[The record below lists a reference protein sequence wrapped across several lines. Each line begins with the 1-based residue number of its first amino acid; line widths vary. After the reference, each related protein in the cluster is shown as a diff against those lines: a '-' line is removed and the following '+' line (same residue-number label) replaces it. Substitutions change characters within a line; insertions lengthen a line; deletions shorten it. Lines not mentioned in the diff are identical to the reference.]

1 MEIADPIHY
10 YLIMNNYLGI
20 FINKKILIYVKMSFF
35 IEVGSCDSDTCER
48 LINNGWSGI
57 VIEPVKYYYDKL
69 PKYPHI
75 KYENIA
81 ISDKKDES
89 EIHYI
94 DPEYIKDEDGKW
106 LHGISSLKGRTRG
119 AEAVTIEAV
128 PERSALKTIGLGFL
142 CNALNPKA
150 PIYFVSLFTIVLSQ
164 DTPAQHLLIY
174 GLWMMVLQLA
184 WFSLLTLLLS
194 RPSVT
199 QKFQRLGSWIDR
211 IAGGAML
218 LLGIKVLVTRAN

>member
-1 MEIADPIHY
+1 MDLYQGLLLITSIHLLAAAAPGPDFVLVSQQTLSNGKRAGLLCSLGIALGLSIHILY
-10 YLIMNNYLGI
+10 SSLGLAAIIASSSSALWGIKILGGGYLIYLGLSGL
-20 FINKKILIYVKMSFF
+20 KTRARRAETST
-35 IEVGSCDSDTCER
+35 IEV
-48 LINNGWSGI
+48 
-57 VIEPVKYYYDKL
+57 VV
-69 PKYPHI
+69 
-75 KYENIA
+75 
-81 ISDKKDES
+81 
-89 EIHYI
+89 
-94 DPEYIKDEDGKW
+94 
-106 LHGISSLKGRTRG
+106 
-119 AEAVTIEAV
+119 
-128 PERSALKTIGLGFL
+128 ERSTLKIIGLGFL

-184 WFSLLTLLLS
+184 WFSLLSLLLS

-199 QKFQRLGSWIDR
+199 QKFQRMGHWIDR